1 MSDFHFTNLTDYPFS
16 NPPKK
21 KFLLD
26 SNIWIKVIAPSNK
39 PSKKD
44 EAYQDFFYKLIE
56 FKGKNIVL
64 PALIVSEVMNRL
76 LRDVYMQKFKK
87 NKGVQGMQ
95 DSRFYKEYFRPSSEY
110 RAGCML
116 IADEFKTYLEKIEL
130 KNDEFG
136 QEIKYKHVLSKFD
149 FNLDFND
156 SYYYYLA
163 KKNNYCVVTDDADFC
178 VKGVEV
184 LTLNENLL
192 KRNSEN

>member
-1 MSDFHFTNLTDYPFS
+1 MSDFHFTKLTDYPLS

-21 KFLLD
+21 KLLLD
-26 SNIWIKVIAPSNK
+26 SNIWIKVIAPSIK
-39 PSKKD
+39 PSNKD
-44 EAYQDFFYKLIE
+44 KAYQDFFYKLIE
-56 FKGKNIVL
+56 CKGKNIVL
-64 PALIVSEVMNRL
+64 PALVVSEVMNRL

-95 DSRFYKEYFRPSSEY
+95 DSSFYKEHFRPSTEY

-116 IADEFKTYLEKIEL
+116 IADEFKTYLEKLEL

-136 QEIKYKHVLSKFD
+136 QGIKYKHVLSKFD
-149 FNLDFND
+149 FDLDFND
-156 SYYYYLA
+156 SYFYFLA
-163 KKNNYCVVTDDADFC
+163 KNNNYCIVTDDADFC

-192 KRNSEN
+192 KKNS